1 MKKYTLPLCGL
12 AISLGMVSSAMA
24 APVTG
29 SQTIS
34 GTLTAPTCT
43 VSLPTDYKVPDV
55 TIREIDAKVQSA
67 NVFGKTEIGGVDIK
81 NCDNVSAS
89 AMNSQGVDG
98 AGPGSGRF
106 IYENAKS
113 STFNKEPLIYQVRR
127 APNPVISDGRVENM
141 FRLNGSN
148 TVVLKD
154 GDSLNFTLVKGRP
167 AAGSGVQPEYIG
179 NYHADLTF
187 TFNYS

>member
-43 VSLPTDYKVPDV
+43 ISMPTDYKIPDV
-55 TIREIDAKVQSA
+55 TISAIDARVQSG
-67 NVFGKTEIGGVDIK
+67 NIFDKTEIGGVGIK

-89 AMNSQGVDG
+89 AMNSAGVDPL
-98 AGPGSGRF
+98 GPGSGRF

-113 STFNKEPLIYQVRR
+113 STFNKEPLIYQLRR
-127 APNPVISDGRVENM
+127 LPNSVISDGRVENM
-141 FRLNGSN
+141 FRMNGTNS
-148 TVVLKD
+148 VVLKD

-167 AAGSGVQPEYIG
+167 RAGQVESSYIG
-179 NYHADLTF
+179 GYHADVTF